1 MALVADPAHE
11 LGVRLDVPAEHE
23 ERRLRPAVAQRV
35 EHGGVHSDE
44 GPSSNVSASTRSL
57 VPRPVTTRPKSGE
70 FGVNEAHAQIRTSM
84 QTRPKIDQPAQP
96 ASAVPT
102 TSATAAPAPITSA
115 DAPTKRR
122 STARFL
128 I

>member
-1 MALVADPAHE
+1 M
-11 LGVRLDVPAEHE
+11 
-23 ERRLRPAVAQRV
+23 
-35 EHGGVHSDE
+35 
-44 GPSSNVSASTRSL
+44 
-57 VPRPVTTRPKSGE
+57 
-70 FGVNEAHAQIRTSM
+70 NEAQAQIRTSM
-84 QTRPKIDQPAQP
+84 QTTPKIDQPAQP

-102 TSATAAPAPITSA
+102 TSATAAPAPIASA